1 MENNPYLQELLWDEE
16 EVSNRLQRIMSKAF
30 RETLEISQK
39 EKVHM
44 RTAAYIL
51 AIGRVAKAMSLRGL
65 FP

>member
-1 MENNPYLQELLWDEE
+1 MKRKYP
-16 EVSNRLQRIMSKAF
+16 NRLQRIMSKAF